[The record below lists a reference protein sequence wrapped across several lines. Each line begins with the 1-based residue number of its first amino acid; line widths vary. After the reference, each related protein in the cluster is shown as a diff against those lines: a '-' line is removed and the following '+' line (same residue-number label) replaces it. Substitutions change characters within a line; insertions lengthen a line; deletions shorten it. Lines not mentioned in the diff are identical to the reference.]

1 MKRTRTDLLLLARQA
16 KKTRYHNL
24 PKHRLVELLFSDAV
38 KTIETYISKRLRHK
52 PINDV
57 DPISQIELGSS
68 PFLLISE
75 NGVVTGFDPEMLRH
89 CVQKTNSAIN
99 PITQDKLNIVE
110 LRRLEKATG
119 GKKIVLLADEKR
131 DDEIHSSLC
140 VALERQVGNTVQEF
154 LDELEEN
161 NGENHFASVNHRFLP
176 ELISSI
182 SNYTQVDPI
191 GCVQIIDHCLDRTF
205 ACKTTATTYLEF
217 VGTVLSNMKEKIVNG
232 EFFD

>member
-1 MKRTRTDLLLLARQA
+1 MKRTRTDLLLLAKQA

-24 PKHRLVELLFSDAV
+24 SKHRLVELLFSGAV
-38 KTIETYISKRLRHK
+38 KKIETYISKRLRYK

-57 DPISQIELGSS
+57 DPISQVELDSS

-89 CVQKTNSAIN
+89 CVQKTNNAIN

-119 GKKIVLLADEKR
+119 GEKIVLLADEKR

-161 NGENHFASVNHRFLP
+161 KSANHIAAMHKFLP

-182 SNYTQVDPI
+182 SNYTQVDPV

-205 ACKTTATTYLEF
+205 ACKTTATVHLEF
-217 VGTVLSNMKEKIVNG
+217 VGTVLSNMKEKIANG